1 MESKIEAFL
10 QHADIRDKIV
20 EHQQK
25 TTVSGGKMAEKVPI
39 NLKHRQLKSDPIAP
53 EHPVPRTIPSH
64 HPSGAIASRW
74 FLQLLLLKSWLGFP
88 YDDDHYDE

>member
-1 MESKIEAFL
+1 VASKIEAFL

-39 NLKHRQLKSDPIAP
+39 NLKHRQLKSDPNAP

-74 FLQLLLLKSWLGFP
+74 FLQLLLKRLGFP
-88 YDDDHYDE
+88 YDEGTN

>member
-1 MESKIEAFL
+1 MASKIEAFL

-25 TTVSGGKMAEKVPI
+25 TTVCGGKMAEKVPI
-39 NLKHRQLKSDPIAP
+39 NLKHRQLKSDPNAP

-64 HPSGAIASRW
+64 HPSGANRFAMVPATIIVHR
-74 FLQLLLLKSWLGFP
+74 
-88 YDDDHYDE
+88 